1 MLFPTP
7 TFAIFLLIVLPTSW
21 ALMSRGGLWRP
32 FMLAASYVFYA
43 WWDWKFVFLLAVST
57 IVNHVLAVAIF
68 RASRP
73 RLRRAYLAAAVSFDL
88 GLLGYFK
95 YAGFFVSSAENFLT
109 RLGIAHAS
117 SVVHVALPVGIS
129 FYTFMAISYVV
140 DTYRGEV
147 EPATFSRFA
156 VFLSFFP
163 HLVAGPI
170 VRASELFP
178 QLERPRD
185 PRRVDTNR
193 AYYLILTGLFLKVVI
208 ANHLATHIVDEVFAA
223 PSQHS
228 SLETLFAIYG
238 YAVQIFADF
247 CGYTSIAIGVALL
260 LGFEFPQNF
269 NAPYTATSL
278 QDFWRRWHMTL
289 SRWLRD
295 YLYIPLGGNRKGHLR
310 TYVNLLLTMLLG
322 GLWHGAAWTFVAWG
336 AIHGLGLV
344 LGRLRQDVR
353 RAHDL
358 PEPANTLARR
368 IIGRVVTFHIV
379 CFAWI
384 FFRADSFGRAWD
396 VITQLA
402 TAWGQPS
409 PLVTTSVLLAIA
421 VGIGSQYVPTAAIG
435 SILRGFGRLALP
447 AQAACLALGLM
458 VVDTLGP
465 PGVAPFIYFRF

>member
-7 TFAIFLLIVLPTSW
+7 TFAIFLLVVLPLSW
-21 ALMSRGGLWRP
+21 ALMSRQRAWRP
-32 FMLAASYVFYA
+32 FMLLASYVFYA
-43 WWDWKFVFLLAVST
+43 WWDWKFVFLLASST

-68 RASRP
+68 RAANA
-73 RLRRAYLAAAVSFDL
+73 RLRRGYLFVAVAFDL

-95 YAGFFVSSAENFLT
+95 YAGFFVSSAENFLANI
-109 RLGIAHAS
+109 GIAGAS

-140 DTYRGEV
+140 DTYRGEL
-147 EPATFSRFA
+147 EPASFPRFA

-170 VRASELFP
+170 VRASELLP
-178 QLERPRD
+178 QLEKPRD
-185 PRRVDTNR
+185 PRRVDTTR

-208 ANHLATHIVDEVFAA
+208 ANHLATHLVDDVFAA
-223 PSQHS
+223 PKEHS
-228 SLETLFAIYG
+228 SLETLVAIYG

-247 CGYTSIAIGVALL
+247 CGYTNIAIGVALL
-260 LGFEFPQNF
+260 LGFQFPQNF
-269 NAPYTATSL
+269 NAPYTAVSL

-295 YLYIPLGGNRKGHLR
+295 YLYIPLGGNRKGRLV
-310 TYVNLLLTMLLG
+310 TYRNLLLTMLLG
-322 GLWHGAAWTFVAWG
+322 GFWHGAAWTFLAWG
-336 AIHGLGLV
+336 GIHGAGLALERLRGDV
-344 LGRLRQDVR
+344 RKALGRPDPADTRWR
-353 RAHDL
+353 RAV
-358 PEPANTLARR
+358 
-368 IIGRVVTFHIV
+368 GRLVTFHVV
-379 CFAWI
+379 CFGWI

-409 PLVTTSVLLAIA
+409 PLVTTSVVLAIV
-421 VGIGSQYVPTAAIG
+421 VGIGSQYVPLGAIVTA
-435 SILRGFGRLALP
+435 LRGFQRLALP
-447 AQAACLALGLM
+447 VQAACLGVGLM
-458 VVDTLGP
+458 LVETLGP